1 MSATSVLIV
10 TPRWTRDGGIATH
23 VVASATALAEHGVTV
38 KVAAARIEIDRPIP
52 GIDLLH
58 SPQLFNTALS
68 PAQRLGEAASVRPSV
83 IHTHQFDD
91 PDVVA
96 FMRQSAP
103 VLISV
108 HGYTACTSGV
118 HYFRP
123 GHECTRPHGPGCVP
137 HLAIR
142 SCVHA
147 RHLRTLPASYERVG
161 RSLQALGR
169 ADLVVSYSSA
179 IDRHLAANGLA
190 RRAVVPLFPTMSAHA
205 GSGHPDRRRVLFAGR
220 IVEPKGV
227 GVLIRAIRNVDAD
240 LVVCGDG
247 WRLDAMRK
255 LADRLGVADRVRFT
269 GWLPGEQLARE
280 FAEASVV
287 AIPSVWPEPFGL
299 VGIEAFAAGRPVVA
313 SLTGGIGDW
322 LEDGVNGL
330 GVKPGDTRA
339 LARALAQLLAD
350 PERQRSMGAAGREAV
365 AARFTPEHHVAALL
379 DAYRAARSTW
389 QLAPPALAAAG

>member
-1 MSATSVLIV
+1 MSTTSVLLV

-23 VVASATALAEHGVTV
+23 VVASATALAEHGVAV
-38 KVAAARIEIDRPIP
+38 DVAAARIESERPIP
-52 GIDLLH
+52 GVNLWH
-58 SPQLFNTALS
+58 SPELFNTVLG

-91 PDVVA
+91 PDVIA

-123 GHECTRPHGPGCVP
+123 GHECARPHGPGCVP

-147 RHLRTLPASYERVG
+147 RHLRTLPASYKRVG

-190 RRAVVPLFPTMSAHA
+190 RRAVVPLFPTMSAHT
-205 GSGHPDRRRVLFAGR
+205 GSGQPARQRVLFAGR
-220 IVEPKGV
+220 VVEPKGV
-227 GVLIRAIRNVDAD
+227 GVLIRAIRHVDAD

-247 WRLDAMRK
+247 WRLDAMRA
-255 LADRLGVADRVRFT
+255 LADRLGVCNRVRFT

-280 FAEASVV
+280 LAEASVV

-313 SLTGGIGDW
+313 SLTGGVGDW
-322 LEDGVNGL
+322 LKDGVNGL
-330 GVKPGDTRA
+330 GVKPGDPRA
-339 LARALAQLLAD
+339 LANALAQLLAD
-350 PERQRSMGAAGREAV
+350 PELQRSLGAAGKETVR
-365 AARFTPEHHVAALL
+365 ARFTPERHVAALL
-379 DAYRAARSTW
+379 DAYRSARSTW

>member
-1 MSATSVLIV
+1 MSATSVLLV
-10 TPRWTRDGGIATH
+10 TPRWTKDGGIATH
-23 VVASATALAEHGVTV
+23 VVASATALAEHGIAV
-38 KVAAARIEIDRPIP
+38 KVAAARIEIDRPVP

-58 SPQLFNTALS
+58 SPELSNTALS
-68 PAQRLGEAASVRPSV
+68 PAQRLGKAASVRPSV

-118 HYFRP
+118 HYFQP
-123 GHECTRPHGPGCVP
+123 GHECGRPHGPGCVP

-147 RHLRTLPASYERVG
+147 RHLRTLPASYKRVG
-161 RSLQALGR
+161 RSLQALGD

-190 RRAVVPLFPTMSAHA
+190 RRAIVPLFPTMAAHA
-205 GSGHPDRRRVLFAGR
+205 GSGRPANRPARRRVLFAGR
-220 IVEPKGV
+220 VVEPKGV

-255 LADRLGVADRVRFT
+255 LAERLGVSDRVRFT
-269 GWLPGEQLARE
+269 GWLGGEQLARE
-280 FAEASVV
+280 FAEASIV

-330 GVKPGDTRA
+330 GVKPGDPLT

-350 PERQRSMGAAGREAV
+350 PERQRSFGAAGKETV
-365 AARFTPEHHVAALL
+365 LARFTAEHHVTALL
-379 DAYRAARSTW
+379 DAYRGACTNSC
-389 QLAPPALAAAG
+389 